1 MSIEEIIE
9 KDDRRKREE
18 RPRIAAALDE
28 RNKTLS
34 ERQSL
39 FDNAEFGE
47 HFCNY
52 RIGSHDRHPAEDSYF
67 DNEDEAIEYIRNYQ
81 PGEDTNPLGPEP
93 TIYNPA
99 EEAYDK
105 RRIDRGEI

>member
-1 MSIEEIIE
+1 MTIEEIFE
-9 KDDRRKREE
+9 KQDRKKREE

-52 RIGSHDRHPAEDSYF
+52 RIGSHDRHPAEDSCF
-67 DNEDEAIEYIRNYQ
+67 GSEDQAIEYIRNYQ
-81 PGEDTNPLGPEP
+81 PGEDTNPLGL
-93 TIYNPA
+93 
-99 EEAYDK
+99 EETK
-105 RRIDRGEI
+105 K